1 MFPEI
6 TLVIIKAIIGR
17 TTNVAVC
24 AYVLIQ
30 AWPKAERK
38 NLPIKTAT
46 QKHVVSCTI
55 HSLNIPKF
63 KKMLNDHMDGN
74 ADYKSYIWRV
84 YVLVKWI
91 KNNNLDEK
99 NYQ

>member
-1 MFPEI
+1 
-6 TLVIIKAIIGR
+6 
-17 TTNVAVC
+17 
-24 AYVLIQ
+24 
-30 AWPKAERK
+30 
-38 NLPIKTAT
+38 
-46 QKHVVSCTI
+46 
-55 HSLNIPKF
+55 
-63 KKMLNDHMDGN
+63 MDGN